1 MTLQERIEDIRNG
14 LETNRFPN
22 EAAVSQGIVLP
33 MLRTIGW
40 PTDNPTIVY
49 PEYPVRKAKARVD
62 FALCLPPSEPRVFIE
77 VKQVGNIEG
86 GEEQLFRYAL
96 REGVPIAIL
105 TDGRRWQFFYVNG
118 RGNYEER
125 KVPELDLLKADVEES
140 ARCLNRYLNYKSIE
154 TGEAITAI
162 EADYHEIVKQREI
175 KTRLPEAWEQLVKEG
190 DEFLLHVVSEK
201 VESLCEY
208 KPTKLQVLGFLK
220 SLKMDEASPVIM
232 KEDEDLTESTT
243 RPPGHPTQLIVT
255 MDNGETINHSYASR
269 TFAEVIEKLGIERV
283 RELGHIV
290 NGIPLISPTKHEK
303 YTPHKYGRYYIV
315 TATSTAEKSRL
326 LKKIADQLGVSLTVK
341 IVPRRTYSH
350 RGRF

>member
-40 PTDNPTIVY
+40 PTDDTTIVY

-62 FALCLPPSEPRVFIE
+62 FALCPPPSEPRVFIE

-96 REGVPIAIL
+96 RKGVPIAIL
-105 TDGRRWQFFYVNG
+105 TDGRRWQFFYING
-118 RGNYEER
+118 QGNYEER
-125 KVPELDLLKADVEES
+125 KVHELDLLKADVEES
-140 ARCLNRYLNYKSIE
+140 ARCLNGYLNYKSIQ
-154 TGEAITAI
+154 TGEAIKAI
-162 EADYHEIVKQREI
+162 EADYHDIVKQREI

-201 VESLCEY
+201 VEILCRY

-220 SLKMDEASPVIM
+220 SLKVDEAPAVIM
-232 KEDEDLTESTT
+232 KENEDEDLTESTIRT
-243 RPPGHPTQLIVT
+243 RAHPTRLIVT
-255 MDNGETINHSYASR
+255 MDNGETINHRNASR
-269 TFAEVIEKLGIERV
+269 TFAEVIERLGIERV

-315 TATSTAEKSRL
+315 TATHTADKKNL
-326 LKKIADQLGVSLTVK
+326 LEKIADQLGVSLTVK
-341 IVPRRTYSH
+341 MVKK
-350 RGRF
+350 